1 MNRKMIEAVEAVEGG
16 VREILIANGLLEN
29 PVKKALENPGTRIVR
44 NP

>member
-29 PVKKALENPGTRIVR
+29 PVKKALENPGTRIAG